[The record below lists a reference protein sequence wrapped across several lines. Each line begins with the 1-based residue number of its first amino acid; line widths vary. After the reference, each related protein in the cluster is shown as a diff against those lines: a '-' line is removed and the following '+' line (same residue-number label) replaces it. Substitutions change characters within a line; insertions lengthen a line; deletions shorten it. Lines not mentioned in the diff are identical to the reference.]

1 MSEPTSREDID
12 ESASDAGEDDASERR
27 APERSAAPSAA
38 PQPRVVD
45 ENVIDAPSKNTL
57 VILGVICAATLIM
70 WAAGR
75 AACNYHVPGESLTPR
90 ATTLE
95 ERTFTPK
102 GVATEFVQ
110 AIHGG
115 DFATARLLAVG
126 EARAFVEAEAKSCPG
141 ECATRSQHRAS
152 LQSVVVVQRGNLVD
166 HYVSTRT
173 QGPAVSEHLLEIERD
188 AKAWRVTRVLEKGA
202 PFPELKPDPT
212 PNLPSNR
219 VPASIRAIPDGP
231 TSGAPSEPTDAEAPA
246 DPQGVTP
253 N

>member
-12 ESASDAGEDDASERR
+12 ESASDDAEDDVPERR
-27 APERSAAPSAA
+27 APQPQSPRS
-38 PQPRVVD
+38 PRTVD
-45 ENVIDAPSKNTL
+45 EEVIDAPSKNTL

-90 ATTLE
+90 ATKLE
-95 ERTFTPK
+95 ERTVMPK

-126 EARAFVEAEAKSCPG
+126 QALAFVENEAKSCPG

-152 LQSVVVVQRGNLVD
+152 LQSVVVVERGNSVD

-173 QGPAVSEHLLEIERD
+173 LGPAVSEHVLEIERD
-188 AKAWRVTRVLEKGA
+188 AKAWRVTRVLDKGA
-202 PFPELKPDPT
+202 PLPELKPDPT
-212 PNLPSNR
+212 PNLPGNR
-219 VPASIRAIPDGP
+219 PPPLLRALPDG
-231 TSGAPSEPTDAEAPA
+231 SPSVTPAEPEAPA